1 MLGTQQ
7 VQLSYI
13 IIIVQTHLN
22 FQIFSV
28 FRMKKKTRLY
38 SSGGNIPQSCVA
50 RSWPKVTSYE
60 NKPGEH
66 KEAFN

>member
-7 VQLSYI
+7 VQLAYII

-22 FQIFSV
+22 FQIFTV
-28 FRMKKKTRLY
+28 QNEKTRPY
-38 SSGGNIPQSCVA
+38 SSGGNIPQSRVA
-50 RSWPKVTSYE
+50 RSWPKVTCYE
-60 NKPGEH
+60 NKPGKH